1 MVGGAICQEFGVD
14 MVDGDRNKRATSGMG
29 VRAVATTVALFAIVA
44 VYGALVVGA
53 VQARG
58 NIWHD
63 EAASILAATGH
74 QDDWYRLEFEGVAP
88 YGSWVPASEYQALL
102 NVDRPLDLQGVSRS
116 LADHDFHPPFFYWLL
131 HFALLAGLPLLW
143 AGPVINILTGGIL
156 AVVAFLFV
164 FRLVGSTPAALAVS
178 AASLWSPAIVLASA
192 EARHYIALALMMVA
206 LGAVSAWIVALRVD
220 REGPSVAQFVAFAA
234 VTTVGMLTH
243 HQFFFFAIAAAVIIW
258 FAGSFRGWRSA
269 AKIGGAL
276 IVGVAVATLLFPYLI
291 PHSARLQTILPP
303 IDLEAVP
310 GRMSRWLTSTFDA
323 VSLNRGLTGLFRLL
337 SRLLVVSTVIAVV
350 AMHRPI
356 VRWARRVPEQSTVV
370 VLSAVTILIP
380 AIAYA
385 FGRAPDHA
393 LGIKYV
399 GALWPLAVVALV
411 IVAVA
416 IHPKGWIVVGIAAG
430 VALLSTVQ
438 WIDDTGPSGDSD
450 AQMRAELAR
459 ADAVVT
465 DCASRGY
472 FPTIA
477 HVLDPGTPVFLAA
490 GRYLVAEIDDG
501 WTVPPGTTY
510 FLHGSCPDADDV
522 FGALIRAGAPEPM
535 RAGSVERYEVWRWEG

>member
-1 MVGGAICQEFGVD
+1 MVGGANWQDFGAD
-14 MVDGDRNKRATSGMG
+14 MVDEDRDKRATSAM
-29 VRAVATTVALFAIVA
+29 RARSAATIVALIAIVA

-74 QDDWYRLEFEGVAP
+74 QDDWYRLEFEGAAP
-88 YGSWVPASEYQALL
+88 YGSWVPAAEYQALL
-102 NVDRPLDLQGVSRS
+102 NVDRPFDLQGVSRS

-131 HFALLAGLPLLW
+131 HFALLADLPLLW
-143 AGPVINILTGGIL
+143 AGPVINILAGGVL

-164 FRLVGSTPAALAVS
+164 SRLVGSTPAALAAS
-178 AASLWSPAIVLASA
+178 AASLWSPAIVLAGA
-192 EARHYIALALMMVA
+192 EARHYVVLALMVVA
-206 LGAVSAWIVALRVD
+206 LGAVSAWIVALRD
-220 REGPSVAQFVAFAA
+220 DGEGPSVAQLVAFAA

-243 HQFFFFAIAAAVIIW
+243 HQFLFFAVAAAAIIW
-258 FAGSFRGWRSA
+258 FAGYFRRWRSA

-276 IVGVAVATLLFPYLI
+276 IVGLAAATLLFPYLI
-291 PHSARLQTILPP
+291 PHSARLQSILPP
-303 IDLEAVP
+303 IDLGEVP
-310 GRMSRWLTSTFDA
+310 GRMSRWLTSTFDV
-323 VSLNRGLTGLFRLL
+323 VSLDLGLTGLFRLL
-337 SRLLVVSTVIAVV
+337 SRLLVVSTLVAVV

-356 VRWARRVPEQSTVV
+356 VRWARRVPEQATVV
-370 VLSAVTILIP
+370 VLSAVTMLIP
-380 AIAYA
+380 AVAYA

-416 IHPKGWIVVGIAAG
+416 IHPKGWIVVGISAG

-438 WIDDTGPSGDSD
+438 WIGDSGASGDST
-450 AQMRAELAR
+450 ARMLAEIAA

-477 HVLDPGTPVFLAA
+477 QVLDPETPVYLAT
-490 GRYLVAEIDDG
+490 GRDLVAVIDDG
-501 WTVPPGTTY
+501 WAVQPGTTY

-522 FGALIRAGAPEPM
+522 FGALTLAGVPEPM
-535 RAGSVERYEVWRWEG
+535 RVGSVERYEVWRWEG